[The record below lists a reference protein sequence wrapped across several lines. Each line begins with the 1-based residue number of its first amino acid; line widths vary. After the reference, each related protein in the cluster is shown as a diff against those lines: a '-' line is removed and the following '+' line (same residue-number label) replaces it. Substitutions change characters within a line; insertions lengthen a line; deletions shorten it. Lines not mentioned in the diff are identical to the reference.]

1 MRDDTKS
8 TGAVALATGG
18 VASAFSLAAC
28 CAIPLFL
35 AGVGIGSAW
44 LAPIVSVS
52 QPHTGVLTAF
62 SLVTLIGSVAL
73 VWRGSGSCEP
83 GSLRA
88 RPFFKWAITG
98 AAVVGL
104 VLLALSKIYA

>member
-1 MRDDTKS
+1 MNEGTKS

-28 CAIPLFL
+28 CALPFLL

-44 LAPIVSVS
+44 LAPVVSVS

-62 SLVTLIGSVAL
+62 SLVALIGSVAL
-73 VWRGSGSCEP
+73 VWRDAGRCEP

-88 RPFFKWAITG
+88 RPSFKWAITV

-104 VLLALSKIYA
+104 AMLLLSKIYA

>member
-1 MRDDTKS
+1 MSEGPKS

-18 VASAFSLAAC
+18 IASAFSLAAC

-35 AGVGIGSAW
+35 AGVGVGSAW

-52 QPHTGVLTAF
+52 QPHAGVLTAF

-73 VWRGSGSCEP
+73 VWRASGSCEP

-88 RPFFKWAITG
+88 RRSFKWVITG
-98 AAVVGL
+98 AAAVGL
-104 VLLALSKIYA
+104 ALLALSKIYA